1 MLLPTNKDWN
11 TQWNSMNSWHILTV
25 VIGGNW
31 NKQWNSKTIDYK
43 VYRRVRILLG
53 LQEEG

>member
-1 MLLPTNKDWN
+1 MRGK
-11 TQWNSMNSWHILTV
+11 IITV

-31 NKQWNSKTIDYK
+31 NKQWNSKTIDYKVSKTIDYK